1 MALKPQ
7 LLAGVFV
14 ALVASTANAQ
24 QFGPWTGP
32 SAGSGSPIVYATAQ
46 APFAPPGGDAMAYN
60 SGAPPF
66 AQPEMGPQ
74 AGEMQLVSSTYPSS
88 PNGSVPANA
97 GVVPTDPNA
106 NMGYMDPANAMYSQN
121 GPPGPNNGMVYGSGP
136 VAPPGYPA
144 MQSPGPAP
152 YGAFPVPQPV
162 TPRWYVRAE
171 AVWLFRGASNDRN
184 LTTYDNPSKSS
195 DPLNNRV
202 LLDTDDLPFGL
213 AAGMRI
219 TVGHYLTDKTAIE
232 GGFYGANNWDASTGT
247 PQFPSINGHG
257 PLSAYWGTG
266 GGPFNTSAFTNS
278 NQQLAAY
285 SSSFDSGEINLRQW
299 LLPSLSGLVGVR
311 FINVTDQFELTAT
324 NNASNVN
331 AGQVGTYSTWTN
343 NNMAGVQTGADF
355 THDLYMRWLFFS
367 IEAKTGVFLNFA
379 EQKNLLFDSAMTYD
393 QRSAHE
399 TQFATM
405 FDLSVALTALVSDH
419 LTLRGGYT
427 FLFLDGVALATDQL
441 DTNPTMNNSRNFLAD
456 KGSLSLQGPFVGAE
470 LAW

>member
-1 MALKPQ
+1 
-7 LLAGVFV
+7 
-14 ALVASTANAQ
+14 
-24 QFGPWTGP
+24 
-32 SAGSGSPIVYATAQ
+32 
-46 APFAPPGGDAMAYN
+46 
-60 SGAPPF
+60 
-66 AQPEMGPQ
+66 
-74 AGEMQLVSSTYPSS
+74 
-88 PNGSVPANA
+88 
-97 GVVPTDPNA
+97 
-106 NMGYMDPANAMYSQN
+106 
-121 GPPGPNNGMVYGSGP
+121 MVCC
-136 VAPPGYPA
+136 
-144 MQSPGPAP
+144 
-152 YGAFPVPQPV
+152 
-162 TPRWYVRAE
+162 AE

-213 AAGMRI
+213 TAGMRI

-247 PQFPSINGHG
+247 PQFPSVNGQG

-343 NNMAGVQTGADF
+343 NNMAGVQTVGPISRMISTWAGP
-355 THDLYMRWLFFS
+355 S
-367 IEAKTGVFLNFA
+367 
-379 EQKNLLFDSAMTYD
+379 S
-393 QRSAHE
+393 RSKPKPVC
-399 TQFATM
+399 
-405 FDLSVALTALVSDH
+405 S
-419 LTLRGGYT
+419 
-427 FLFLDGVALATDQL
+427 
-441 DTNPTMNNSRNFLAD
+441 
-456 KGSLSLQGPFVGAE
+456 
-470 LAW
+470 